1 MSQCNIIHCSLTKS
15 PRVSVNNSRI
25 YRGSHECTFL
35 LIMSL
40 VNALVG
46 GHGPFVV
53 VVVILAS
60 TRPEKKK
67 SMTQCRIYSCTKTQ
81 HGGKTVEGIE
91 ERCYGFGV

>member
-1 MSQCNIIHCSLTKS
+1 MNAIFIA
-15 PRVSVNNSRI
+15 
-25 YRGSHECTFL
+25 YYE
-35 LIMSL
+35 L
-40 VNALVG
+40 VNAVVG

-53 VVVILAS
+53 VVVMLAS
-60 TRPEKKK
+60 TRPEKKKK

>member
-1 MSQCNIIHCSLTKS
+1 MSQCNVIHCSLTKS

-25 YRGSHECTFL
+25 YRGSHECNFL

-46 GHGPFVV
+46 GHGPFAV

-60 TRPEKKK
+60 TRPEKKN
-67 SMTQCRIYSCTKTQ
+67 Q
-81 HGGKTVEGIE
+81 
-91 ERCYGFGV
+91 